1 MEFLRCKIEKWSK
14 WKLKLWKIFK
24 KFLEKANVGEIW
36 YIVSVIILMRG
47 TIMRRKKQL
56 ILLILKML
64 ESSTDEK
71 HPMTQTQIANI
82 ISSVQPCDRKTVSRN
97 INFLKEVG
105 YPIVKTTK
113 GFYMDNKV
121 FTKEEI
127 DFVKLAILNSES
139 KSKEEKEAL
148 ASDVVQCMMKKYFIK
163 K

>member
-1 MEFLRCKIEKWSK
+1 MEFLHFGFSKKLKK

-24 KFLEKANVGEIW
+24 NFFEKANVGEFW

-121 FTKEEI
+121 FTKEEV
-127 DFVKLAILNSES
+127 DFVKLAILSCES

-148 ASDVVQCMMKKYFIK
+148 ANDVVRCMMKKYFIK
-163 K
+163 

>member
-1 MEFLRCKIEKWSK
+1 
-14 WKLKLWKIFK
+14 
-24 KFLEKANVGEIW
+24 
-36 YIVSVIILMRG
+36 
-47 TIMRRKKQL
+47 MRRKKQL

-64 ESSTDEK
+64 ESNTDEK
-71 HPMTQTQIANI
+71 HLMTQTQIANI

-139 KSKEEKEAL
+139 KSKEEKETIANN
-148 ASDVVQCMMKKYFIK
+148 VIQCMMKKYFIK
-163 K
+163 

>member
-24 KFLEKANVGEIW
+24 NFFEKANVGEIW

-127 DFVKLAILNSES
+127 DFVKLAILNSDS

>member
-1 MEFLRCKIEKWSK
+1 
-14 WKLKLWKIFK
+14 
-24 KFLEKANVGEIW
+24 
-36 YIVSVIILMRG
+36 
-47 TIMRRKKQL
+47 MRRKKQL

-64 ESSTDEK
+64 ESSTDGK

-163 K
+163 KLFIEEKNLC

>member
-1 MEFLRCKIEKWSK
+1 
-14 WKLKLWKIFK
+14 
-24 KFLEKANVGEIW
+24 
-36 YIVSVIILMRG
+36 
-47 TIMRRKKQL
+47 
-56 ILLILKML
+56 
-64 ESSTDEK
+64 
-71 HPMTQTQIANI
+71 MTQTQIANI

-127 DFVKLAILNSES
+127 DFVELAILNSES

-148 ASDVVQCMMKKYFIK
+148 ARDVVQCMMKKYFIK
-163 K
+163 